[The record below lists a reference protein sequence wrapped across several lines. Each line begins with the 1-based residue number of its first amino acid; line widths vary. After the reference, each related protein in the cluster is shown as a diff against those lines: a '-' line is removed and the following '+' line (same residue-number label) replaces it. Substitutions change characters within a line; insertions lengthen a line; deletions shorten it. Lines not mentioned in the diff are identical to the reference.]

1 VSYVQPELLK
11 LTSSGAHGLFSQ
23 LAMLQGKYN
32 ELGNKAN
39 GIQNKLR
46 DMEKDLKDEM
56 TESLKAVQDEI
67 LALKRAKDETLLYID
82 EEFARK
88 RKRSS

>member
-1 VSYVQPELLK
+1 
-11 LTSSGAHGLFSQ
+11 
-23 LAMLQGKYN
+23 MLQDKYN
-32 ELGNKAN
+32 ELDNKAN
-39 GIQNKLR
+39 DIQNKLR

-56 TESLKAVQDEI
+56 TESMKAVQDEI

-88 RKRSS
+88 RKRTS

>member
-1 VSYVQPELLK
+1 
-11 LTSSGAHGLFSQ
+11 
-23 LAMLQGKYN
+23 MLQDKYN
-32 ELGNKAN
+32 ELDNKAN

-56 TESLKAVQDEI
+56 TESMKAVQDEI

>member
-1 VSYVQPELLK
+1 MSYVQPELLK
-11 LTSSGAHGLFSQ
+11 LTSSGAHDLFGQ
-23 LAMLQGKYN
+23 LAMLQDKYN
-32 ELGNKAN
+32 ELDNKAN

-56 TESLKAVQDEI
+56 TESMKAVQDEI

-88 RKRSS
+88 RKRTS